1 MMKPNIQ
8 VWKIDKIKPYEQNV
22 KKHTP
27 EQIAKIAA
35 SIKEFGFDQPI
46 SVDKN
51 GTIIKGHGR
60 RLACIELNL
69 PEVPVW
75 VRDDLSAMQ
84 VRASRLAD
92 NRVAVG
98 DIDTEMFRA
107 ELLSLDY
114 DMDKMKLFFDEK
126 ELVFTAADLGAMN
139 TDAFIDDVGGAV
151 TEQEAATHAMVDAL
165 GQRRVPIIKAFGF
178 KDILG
183 SDEIYVSRFMA
194 QVEAQSGLKGEEALI
209 AFIKGLIGDLSHE

>member
-1 MMKPNIQ
+1 MKPNIQ

-35 SIKEFGFDQPI
+35 SIREFGFDQPI
-46 SVDKN
+46 SVDKD

-60 RLACIELNL
+60 RLACMELNL

-75 VRDDLSAMQ
+75 VRDDLTPMQ

-107 ELLSLDY
+107 ELLSLDF
-114 DMDKMKLFFDEK
+114 DMEKMKLFFDEK
-126 ELVFTAADLGAMN
+126 ELTFTAADLGEMN

-165 GQRRVPIIKAFGF
+165 AQRRVPIVKAFGF

-209 AFIKGLIGDLSHE
+209 SFIKGLVGDLSHE